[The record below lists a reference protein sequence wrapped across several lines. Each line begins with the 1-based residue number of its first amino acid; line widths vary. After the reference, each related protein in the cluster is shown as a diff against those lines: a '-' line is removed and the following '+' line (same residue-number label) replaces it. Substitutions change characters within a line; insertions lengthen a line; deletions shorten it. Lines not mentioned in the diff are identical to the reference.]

1 MIFNK
6 TKVIDYA
13 KGMRIKC
20 DRDYDRSVPQ
30 WKGLFLWHNYS
41 VITPG
46 ISGGYRKV
54 TGKAV
59 FDTASDACMFLR
71 IAAVQEFHGSS
82 RGTVS
87 DEDPNFPRLSEDA

>member
-1 MIFNK
+1 MIFKK

-20 DRDYDRSVPQ
+20 DRDYNRSVPQ
-30 WKGLFLWHNYS
+30 WKGLFLWHYYT
-41 VITPG
+41 VITPV
-46 ISGGYRKV
+46 ISGGYRTV
-54 TGKAV
+54 TRKAA
-59 FDTASDACMFLR
+59 FDTANDACMFLR
-71 IAAVQEFHGSS
+71 IAAVQEFNGRS

>member
-6 TKVIDYA
+6 NKIIDYA

-30 WKGLFLWHNYS
+30 WKGMLFWHNFT
-41 VITPG
+41 VITPE
-46 ISGGYRKV
+46 ISGGYRTV
-54 TGKAV
+54 TRKAAL
-59 FDTASDACMFLR
+59 DTANDACMFLR
-71 IAAVQEFHGSS
+71 IAAVQEFHGRP

-87 DEDPNFPRLSEDA
+87 DEDQNFPRLSEDA